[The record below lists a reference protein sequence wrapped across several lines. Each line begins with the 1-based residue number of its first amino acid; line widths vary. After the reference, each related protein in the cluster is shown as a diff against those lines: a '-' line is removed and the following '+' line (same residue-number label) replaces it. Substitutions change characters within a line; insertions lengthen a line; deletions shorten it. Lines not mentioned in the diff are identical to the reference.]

1 MHRESARKMKIICL
15 DSSGLTASVAILEDD
30 QLVAEY
36 NVTYKKTHSQTL
48 LPMLDELKKMID
60 LDLATVDA
68 IAIAKGPGSFTG
80 LRIGSATAKG
90 LSQALDKPIV
100 EIGTLEGMA
109 CNLYGSS
116 DIICPIMDAR
126 RQQVYTGVFMYESAL
141 CDNAFAEGSA
151 ELCGDA
157 VAEGSAKLC
166 GDAVASDSA
175 ESCINTVESGS
186 AKSCINTVESGSAK
200 YSEYRLKTLL
210 PDSAM
215 SIEELITK
223 VSEIADEQNRN
234 IVFLGDGVPVFK
246 EAILEALKDRCSFAP
261 AHMNRQRAAAF
272 GYLALERFA
281 AGEVVSCYEH
291 APEYLRL
298 SQAERERNEGIR
310 NKGSN
315 Y

>member
-1 MHRESARKMKIICL
+1 MKIICL

-126 RQQVYTGVFMYESAL
+126 RQQVYTGVFMYENIL
-141 CDNAFAEGSA
+141 CDNA
-151 ELCGDA
+151 
-157 VAEGSAKLC
+157 
-166 GDAVASDSA
+166 VASGSA

-186 AKSCINTVESGSAK
+186 AKLCDNAVASDSAESCINTVASGSAK

>member
-1 MHRESARKMKIICL
+1 MKIICL
-15 DSSGLTASVAILEDD
+15 DSSGLTASVAVLEDD
-30 QLVAEY
+30 QLIAEY

-48 LPMLDELKKMID
+48 LPMLDEIKKMIE
-60 LDLATVDA
+60 LDLTTVDA

-90 LSQALDKPIV
+90 LAQALDKPII

-109 CNLYGSS
+109 CNLYGSR

-126 RQQVYTGVFMYESAL
+126 RQQVYTGIFMFEETL
-141 CDNAFAEGSA
+141 Q
-151 ELCGDA
+151 
-157 VAEGSAKLC
+157 
-166 GDAVASDSA
+166 
-175 ESCINTVESGS
+175 
-186 AKSCINTVESGSAK
+186 
-200 YSEYRLKTLL
+200 TLL

-223 VSEIADEQNRN
+223 VTKIADEKNRK

-246 EAILEALKDRCSFAP
+246 DAIVEALGDRVIFAP

-272 GYLALERFA
+272 GYLALEKLAR
-281 AGEVVSCYEH
+281 GEVVSCYEH

>member
-1 MHRESARKMKIICL
+1 MKIICL

-126 RQQVYTGVFMYESAL
+126 RQQVYTGVFMYESIL
-141 CDNAFAEGSA
+141 CDNAVAEGSAKSCAGTVAEDSAELCDNAVAEGSA

-157 VAEGSAKLC
+157 VAE
-166 GDAVASDSA
+166 
-175 ESCINTVESGS
+175 
-186 AKSCINTVESGSAK
+186 GSAK

-272 GYLALERFA
+272 GYLALERLA

>member
-126 RQQVYTGVFMYESAL
+126 RQQVYTGVFMYESIL
-141 CDNAFAEGSA
+141 CDNAVESG
-151 ELCGDA
+151 
-157 VAEGSAKLC
+157 
-166 GDAVASDSA
+166 SA

-186 AKSCINTVESGSAK
+186 AKYC
-200 YSEYRLKTLL
+200 EYRLKTLL

-223 VSEIADEQNRN
+223 VSEMADEQNRN

-272 GYLALERFA
+272 GYLALERLA

>member
-126 RQQVYTGVFMYESAL
+126 RQQVYTGVFMYESIL
-141 CDNAFAEGSA
+141 CDNA
-151 ELCGDA
+151 
-157 VAEGSAKLC
+157 VA
-166 GDAVASDSA
+166 
-175 ESCINTVESGS
+175 
-186 AKSCINTVESGSAK
+186 SGSAK

>member
-126 RQQVYTGVFMYESAL
+126 RQQVYTGVFMYESIL
-141 CDNAFAEGSA
+141 CDNAVAEGSA

-157 VAEGSAKLC
+157 FAEGSAKLC
-166 GDAVASDSA
+166 GDTVA
-175 ESCINTVESGS
+175 E
-186 AKSCINTVESGSAK
+186 GSAK

>member
-126 RQQVYTGVFMYESAL
+126 RQQVYTGVFMYENIL
-141 CDNAFAEGSA
+141 CDNAVASGSAKSCAGTVASDSA
-151 ELCGDA
+151 ELCDN
-157 VAEGSAKLC
+157 
-166 GDAVASDSA
+166 AVASDSA
-175 ESCINTVESGS
+175 ESCINAV
-186 AKSCINTVESGSAK
+186 ASGSAK

>member
-126 RQQVYTGVFMYESAL
+126 RQQVYTGVFMYESIL
-141 CDNAFAEGSA
+141 CDNAVESGSA
-151 ELCGDA
+151 E
-157 VAEGSAKLC
+157 LC

-175 ESCINTVESGS
+175 E
-186 AKSCINTVESGSAK
+186 SCINTVESGSAK